1 MYRENQLRKQEEE
14 KFQDYGSYL
23 RSLNMTAHI
32 HPFQEAEWDRIFQLI
47 QKSNQFNLT
56 TRRYTMGEIK
66 NISQSQNYITLSGRL
81 VDKFGDNGIVSLLIA
96 EKEGETAHI
105 RLWVMSCRVLGRDME
120 YAMFDELGN
129 ACRESGIKQMKGYF
143 YPTKKNGIVK
153 DLYEKLGFENE
164 DDQTWHYSVKDK
176 EILKNQFITVET
188 ERE

>member
-1 MYRENQLRKQEEE
+1 
-14 KFQDYGSYL
+14 
-23 RSLNMTAHI
+23 
-32 HPFQEAEWDRIFQLI
+32 
-47 QKSNQFNLT
+47 
-56 TRRYTMGEIK
+56 
-66 NISQSQNYITLSGRL
+66 
-81 VDKFGDNGIVSLLIA
+81 
-96 EKEGETAHI
+96 
-105 RLWVMSCRVLGRDME
+105 ME